1 MNSVELAKLLD
12 QASSKVK
19 VKLEEDLSR
28 AKEEAL
34 SLIDDAY
41 SKAME
46 RASIK
51 TKELVDRSK
60 ERVEGEKARLDV
72 DNKRAFIDTRN
83 FWLDRTYSRLLEL
96 VADYFKTAE
105 YEEALANILKREVS
119 EGVEVICSSRDVEK
133 VNSIL
138 KELKG
143 MKGVKVTPNDKIKG
157 GVQLYYKEIS
167 MMKDFSIELLLK
179 QIFESNKEKVA
190 QILFEGE

>member
-1 MNSVELAKLLD
+1 LD

-105 YEEALANILKREVS
+105 YEEA
-119 EGVEVICSSRDVEK
+119 
-133 VNSIL
+133 
-138 KELKG
+138 
-143 MKGVKVTPNDKIKG
+143 
-157 GVQLYYKEIS
+157 
-167 MMKDFSIELLLK
+167 
-179 QIFESNKEKVA
+179 
-190 QILFEGE
+190 